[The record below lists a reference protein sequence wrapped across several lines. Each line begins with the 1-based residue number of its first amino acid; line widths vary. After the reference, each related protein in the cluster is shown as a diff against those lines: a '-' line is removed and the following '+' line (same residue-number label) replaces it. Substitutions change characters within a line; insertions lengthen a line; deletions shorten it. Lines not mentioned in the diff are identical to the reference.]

1 MADPKAAIESAIY
14 STLTTALGSSPLV
27 YNSTARVASLPYVVF
42 QPSGGDDGMY
52 HLKARTY
59 VYRYD
64 VLAVGIDRADL
75 AGYASTVDA
84 TLKGTLS
91 VSGWSVVEMA
101 RREPL
106 DYVQTLEDGTWVFFV
121 GGRYEIEVE

>member
-1 MADPKAAIESAIY
+1 MADPKAAIETAIY
-14 STLTTALGSSPLV
+14 GALTTALGSSPLV
-27 YNSTARVASLPYVVF
+27 YNTTARVASLPYVVF
-42 QPSGGDDGMY
+42 QASGGDDGMY

-64 VLAVGIDRADL
+64 VLAVGTDRADL
-75 AGYASTVDA
+75 VGYASTIDGA
-84 TLKGTLS
+84 LTGALA
-91 VSGWSVVEMA
+91 VSGYSVVEMA

-106 DYVQTLEDGTWVFFV
+106 DYVQTLEDGTWIWFV